1 MLCLSYYS
9 YVFSST
15 KLEIRAEQI
24 LPGSEGGGG
33 NREGRGVGG
42 EMAQTMYTHVN
53 K

>member
-1 MLCLSYYS
+1 MLCLPYNA

-33 NREGRGVGG
+33 ERVEEGQGG
-42 EMAQTMYTHVN
+42 EMNQTIYAHVN